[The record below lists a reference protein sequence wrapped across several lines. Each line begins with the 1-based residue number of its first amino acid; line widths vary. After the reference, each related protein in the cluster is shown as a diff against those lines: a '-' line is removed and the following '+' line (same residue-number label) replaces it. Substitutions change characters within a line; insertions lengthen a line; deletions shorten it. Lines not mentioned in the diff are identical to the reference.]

1 MRRNSQA
8 SPIKEKRVKRF
19 SPPDFLS
26 RFRAMRRNPHASPIK
41 EKRVSVFQLQTSYKI
56 ASSVRSGYIRV
67 SRTTAFCIAK
77 CAVVVQGNDTAS
89 LPCVA
94 GIAVR
99 IDKRK
104 TAWPFF
110 ASRLPIRFR
119 AVAVRGFPKTASLSA
134 CSERKFIIVSAKA
147 DCESVFGKFP

>member
-1 MRRNSQA
+1 MFLQEHGNSEQCAGIAVRIDKRKTAWPFFALRLPIGFRAVRRNSQA

-19 SPPDFLS
+19 SPPDFLL

-94 GIAVR
+94 GIL
-99 IDKRK
+99 KRL
-104 TAWPFF
+104 
-110 ASRLPIRFR
+110 R
-119 AVAVRGFPKTASLSA
+119 
-134 CSERKFIIVSAKA
+134 
-147 DCESVFGKFP
+147 

>member
-1 MRRNSQA
+1 
-8 SPIKEKRVKRF
+8 
-19 SPPDFLS
+19 
-26 RFRAMRRNPHASPIK
+26 
-41 EKRVSVFQLQTSYKI
+41 
-56 ASSVRSGYIRV
+56 
-67 SRTTAFCIAK
+67 
-77 CAVVVQGNDTAS
+77 
-89 LPCVA
+89 
-94 GIAVR
+94 VR

-119 AVAVRGFPKTASLSA
+119 AVAVRGFPKTANLSA